1 MTTTTKPLYID
12 FLKNK
17 KIYNLNVGFWKKM
30 VQKIALA
37 ENIQYSFADNEYFV
51 NGKRFYDANPMIS
64 LNIPSQKKA
73 LRIIQEEQE
82 GDEIDMSA
90 WLKEKEMKEGV
101 FFSEL
106 VISLTLTHITKELSK
121 TLIENW
127 LDTNIKEAEMQKII
141 ENKLSN
147 IEL

>member
-1 MTTTTKPLYID
+1 MKKMTTITKSLYKD

-37 ENIQYSFADNEYFV
+37 ENIQYNFADNEYFV
-51 NGKRFYDANPMIS
+51 NGKRFYDANPIIS

-90 WLKEKEMKEGV
+90 WLEEKEMKEGGA
-101 FFSEL
+101 FSEL
-106 VISLTLTHITKELSK
+106 IISVVLTNITNEIAKELVYEWFNSQIDAK
-121 TLIENW
+121 EM
-127 LDTNIKEAEMQKII
+127 EAEI
-141 ENKLSN
+141 NRL
-147 IEL
+147 LT